1 LTAIERFNTV
11 ITDINTKRLAKYQA
25 KLAMGGKEAEKAKLV
40 VLPTLEPEVSSVY
53 RSVLDPTVLDNVL
66 RGWIG
71 LSGESVYG
79 RLPAKSAQQVI
90 RRYLNGWSGFF

>member
-40 VLPTLEPEVSSVY
+40 VLPRVREAHRLQLHDQPCGDKSHDAKA
-53 RSVLDPTVLDNVL
+53 RQLDSAGNSLADKHHRHCRPHQSAG
-66 RGWIG
+66 RG
-71 LSGESVYG
+71 S
-79 RLPAKSAQQVI
+79 
-90 RRYLNGWSGFF
+90 